1 MSTLIATARKPSP
14 PPADTASLAEVAY
27 ARIRQAITD
36 GDLKSGASL
45 RETAVADWL
54 AMSRTPVRDA
64 LRRLESDGLLAH
76 EAHRGA
82 VVATLDESAILELYA
97 MREMLE
103 GSAAAL
109 AARHGREDELDTLRH
124 IAAEEAGALNDAPRL
139 VAINRRFHQ
148 AIFRAAHNRYLLKM
162 LNPVH
167 DGIAIMGRSTLAD
180 PARARDAH
188 AEHLELVELLARRD
202 AAGAEA
208 VARRHSRGS
217 LDARLKL
224 QREIAKG

>member
-1 MSTLIATARKPSP
+1 MSTVIASPRKLST
-14 PPADTASLAEVAY
+14 PAEGASLAELAY
-27 ARIRQAITD
+27 GRIRQAITD
-36 GDLKSGASL
+36 GELKPGASL
-45 RETAVADWL
+45 REAAVADWL

-97 MREMLE
+97 MREVLE

-109 AARHGREDELDTLRH
+109 AARHAREDELDTLRH
-124 IAAEEAGALNDAPRL
+124 IAAEEAGVLDDPVRL

-167 DGIAIMGRSTLAD
+167 DGIAIMGRSTLAE
-180 PARARDAH
+180 PARARAAH
-188 AEHLELVELLARRD
+188 AEHVEIVELLARRD

-208 VARRHSRGS
+208 AARRHSRGS
-217 LDARLKL
+217 LAARLKL
-224 QREIAKG
+224 QRETAKG

>member
-1 MSTLIATARKPSP
+1 MSAVIAPPRKLAL
-14 PPADTASLAEVAY
+14 PAEVSSLAEVAY
-27 ARIRQAITD
+27 TRIRQAITD
-36 GDLKSGASL
+36 GALKPGASL
-45 RETAVADWL
+45 REAAVADWL

-76 EAHRGA
+76 EAYRGA
-82 VVATLDESAILELYA
+82 VVATLDASAILELYA
-97 MREMLE
+97 MREVLE

-109 AARHGREDELDTLRH
+109 AARHAREDELVTLRH
-124 IAAEEAGALNDAPRL
+124 IADEEAGVLEDAVRL

-180 PARARDAH
+180 PVRAREAH
-188 AEHLELVELLARRD
+188 AEHVEIVELLARRD

-208 VARRHSRGS
+208 AARRHSRGS
-217 LDARLKL
+217 LAARQALM
-224 QREIAKG
+224 RATEKG